1 LAGEE
6 AGRRRLA
13 PVEAVAAEE
22 AAGGVAGAVEAV
34 VKSGRELLGKMVA
47 TSAVA
52 AAVGVTVAEEKIFFF
67 CREERERKRGT
78 VICGEVAG

>member
-1 LAGEE
+1 LLAGEE
-6 AGRRRLA
+6 AGRWRLA

-67 CREERERKRGT
+67 VEKRGRERE
-78 VICGEVAG
+78 VL